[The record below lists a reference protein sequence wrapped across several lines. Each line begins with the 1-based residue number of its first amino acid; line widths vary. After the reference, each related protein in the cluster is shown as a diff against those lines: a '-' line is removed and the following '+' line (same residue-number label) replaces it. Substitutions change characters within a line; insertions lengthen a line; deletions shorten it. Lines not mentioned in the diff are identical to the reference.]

1 VISDDP
7 RAEFLARLT
16 RSLGGSWWERR
27 RIVRELEHHLEDCV
41 ADLKQ
46 TGMPEGAAV
55 QSAMTRLGDV
65 DAIVGAV
72 RATRS
77 SRRLSWQ
84 SVTRVPIAWIAVGA
98 MSIVTLAAAELP
110 QVSGAQAT
118 KLEPAPPTHVQVRPS
133 SGCLHAHRSPDRK
146 VVTHRGH
153 LPRACRCC

>member
-1 VISDDP
+1 MISDDP

-16 RSLGGSWWERR
+16 KSLGGGWWERR

-46 TGMPEGAAV
+46 TGMPEDAAV
-55 QSAMTRLGDV
+55 HDAMTRLGDV

-77 SRRLSWQ
+77 RRRVSWQ

-118 KLEPAPPTHVQVRPS
+118 RLEPAPPTPVQAGPA
-133 SGCLHAHRSPDRK
+133 SGCLHAHSSTDRK
-146 VVTHRGH
+146 VTHRRH
-153 LPRACRCC
+153 LPRACRCG

>member
-1 VISDDP
+1 VISGDP
-7 RAEFLARLT
+7 RAEFLATLAG
-16 RSLGGSWWERR
+16 SLGGGWWQRR

-41 ADLKQ
+41 ADLEQ
-46 TGMPEGAAV
+46 AGVPEDAAIRD
-55 QSAMTRLGDV
+55 AMARLGDV

-118 KLEPAPPTHVQVRPS
+118 RLQPAPATHVRVGQA
-133 SGCLHAHRSPDRK
+133 SGCLRAHSGTDHKATRRS
-146 VVTHRGH
+146 H